1 MTGVVDSEFFN
12 WKFDF
17 SIGIFYFKFL
27 LDFRKQVRIMASLTA
42 RFCVKKDCNKIA
54 LSGFR
59 KCADCMFG
67 RTKRVGEEE

>member
-1 MTGVVDSEFFN
+1 
-12 WKFDF
+12 
-17 SIGIFYFKFL
+17 
-27 LDFRKQVRIMASLTA
+27 MARLTA

>member
-1 MTGVVDSEFFN
+1 VVDSEFFN

-17 SIGIFYFKFL
+17 SIGKFNINFQ
-27 LDFRKQVRIMASLTA
+27 LDNEKKVKNMARLTA
-42 RFCVKKDCNKIA
+42 RFCVKKDCKKIA